1 MFNFTAFKSWIM
13 HVSKPIHEERNFKN
27 LVNPPGA
34 DDLALMNQFL
44 IKKMAPTLKR
54 NGLLKNISG
63 SIG

>member
-34 DDLALMNQFL
+34 DDLALMNQF
-44 IKKMAPTLKR
+44 II
-54 NGLLKNISG
+54 LKNSSYFKKEMG
-63 SIG
+63 F